1 MDFDFDQIP
10 VPFGMRPGLRRLDPA
25 TPQLTPL
32 DPGSRLWAEK
42 SVVFKARQSRHGVPG
57 FDPAPALRAIAD
69 RADGTASHRG
79 AFEDSLELAFEED
92 LAVLDG
98 ATGTLPWLC
107 VCVPSHWAPED
118 KLGLDFAAL
127 HAPVA
132 DNAAL
137 IAASRQLVA
146 LVTAGERWE
155 RMVWTVSPSGRYD
168 QHPRRQG
175 RTPWPAAQDPD
186 AVRRPMLAAR
196 GAPDFLS
203 GRPRHSPGRLHDS
216 RDVAAA
222 DRVDPDAMAG
232 RTPSRLAGL
241 DVAGSARLQ
250 ESHGRPR
257 TVAALAG
264 REGRM
269 KPIAPVSK
277 MKVPVVFCGMAAFV
291 KGRAQAGGRPIG
303 PRIG

>member
-1 MDFDFDQIP
+1 MNLDFDQIP

-42 SVVFKARQSRHGVPG
+42 SAVFQARQSRHGVPG

-69 RADGTASHRG
+69 RAGGTSAHRG

-118 KLGLDFAAL
+118 KLGLDFTAL

-137 IAASRQLVA
+137 ISASRQLVA

-155 RMVWTVSPSGRYD
+155 RIVWTLSPSGRYD
-168 QHPRRQG
+168 QHPQRQG
-175 RTPWPAAQDPD
+175 RTPWPPAQDPD
-186 AVRRPMLAAR
+186 AFAGQCWLRAERQTFFPVGQGTRQAVFTIRVMLQPLIDSIEAPWQAGRLRDSLASMSPAVLAYKNLTAAR
-196 GAPDFLS
+196 EPLLRWLDA
-203 GRPRHSPGRLHDS
+203 R
-216 RDVAAA
+216 AA
-222 DRVDPDAMAG
+222 
-232 RTPSRLAGL
+232 
-241 DVAGSARLQ
+241 
-250 ESHGRPR
+250 
-257 TVAALAG
+257 
-264 REGRM
+264 
-269 KPIAPVSK
+269 
-277 MKVPVVFCGMAAFV
+277 
-291 KGRAQAGGRPIG
+291 
-303 PRIG
+303 